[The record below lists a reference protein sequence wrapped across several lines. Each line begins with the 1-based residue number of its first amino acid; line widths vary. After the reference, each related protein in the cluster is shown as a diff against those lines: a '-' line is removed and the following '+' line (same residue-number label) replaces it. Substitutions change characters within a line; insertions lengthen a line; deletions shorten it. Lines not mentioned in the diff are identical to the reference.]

1 MRYGRA
7 YATGSG
13 RPPPD
18 PTAHGRMLM
27 ARLLPLLLFLL
38 VAVFLFASAQRRGE
52 ARGDG
57 RTYRPRKRRRESRDG
72 SRGAEDLYVLKAADL
87 AGIRDAYSGAELDPT
102 RPLVRC
108 TRCLACFHAASAEVL
123 LRENGGRCPAC
134 GAADF
139 RAVTVHPS

>member
-1 MRYGRA
+1 
-7 YATGSG
+7 
-13 RPPPD
+13 
-18 PTAHGRMLM
+18 MLM

-38 VAVFLFASAQRRGE
+38 FAVFLFAAAQRRGD
-52 ARGDG
+52 AHRDG
-57 RTYRPRKRRRESRDG
+57 RTYRPRKRRRESSDR
-72 SRGAEDLYVLKAADL
+72 SRGAEDLYELKAADL
-87 AGIRDAYSGAELDPT
+87 AGIRDAYSGAELDPA

-139 RAVTVHPS
+139 RAVTVRPS